1 MRETRPQPATP
12 KSLKFLYNTKF
23 GSLILRLI
31 SRRWLSKLT
40 GSYMSSRLSK
50 HKIKKYI
57 KKHGIDMSCFIE
69 EDYKCFNAFFTRR
82 IKPELR
88 PFDMNDD
95 AFLSPC
101 DGLVSAYNITDGLK
115 FNAKGFDYDVKTLV
129 GDEQLAETYDGGLC
143 IVFRL
148 TVTDYHRYF
157 FTDGGVARDNKFIK
171 GRLHTVQ
178 PAALEKRRVF
188 TENCR
193 EVTVLDTDHFGT
205 LTQVEVGAMM
215 VGRIVNNI
223 KEGRFERGDEKGRF
237 DFGGSTIIMLVP
249 KDTVQLDAEFLENT
263 ENDLET
269 VVKCG
274 ERIGVKAG
282 STVQSEVEEDVDA
295 VADDQQNVEQEQAD

>member
-1 MRETRPQPATP
+1 MRETREQPATP
-12 KSLKFLYNTKF
+12 KSLKFLYNTAF
-23 GSLILRLI
+23 GSLVLRLI

-40 GSYMSSRLSK
+40 GKYMSSRLSK
-50 HKIKKYI
+50 PKIKKYI
-57 KKHGIDMSCFIE
+57 KKHNIDMSCFIE
-69 EDYKCFNAFFTRR
+69 EQYNCFNSFFTRR

-88 PFDMNDD
+88 PFDMDDD
-95 AFLSPC
+95 AFISPC
-101 DGLVSAYNITDGLK
+101 DGLVSAYKIEDGLK

-129 GDEQLAETYDGGLC
+129 GDEELAQKYDGGLC

-157 FTDGGVARDNKFIK
+157 FTDGGTARDNRFIK

-223 KEGRFERGDEKGRF
+223 KEGRFERGEEKGRF
-237 DFGGSTIIMLVP
+237 DFGGSTVIMLVE
-249 KDTVQLDAEFLENT
+249 KDMVDLDEEFFENT
-263 ENDLET
+263 KNDLET

-274 ERIGVKAG
+274 EKIGVKLL
-282 STVQSEVEEDVDA
+282 DNY
-295 VADDQQNVEQEQAD
+295 QNE